1 MFCWK
6 ALLPAFFSGGSA
18 VEFSSALEK
27 SNPAFDIGMIVG
39 LAASNEKKL
48 TASAVRNYEA
58 GIAVKFFETEN
69 ALDLLNSIVSEK

>member
-1 MFCWK
+1 
-6 ALLPAFFSGGSA
+6 
-18 VEFSSALEK
+18 
-27 SNPAFDIGMIVG
+27 MIVG

-69 ALDLLNSIVSEK
+69 VLDLLNSIVSEK